1 MVLYIVWGG
10 SVGGTRF
17 GVLCLFLRLTLLGGM
32 VFCFAIRSGLEF
44 GLLVGD

>member
-1 MVLYIVWGG
+1 ML
-10 SVGGTRF
+10 
-17 GVLCLFLRLTLLGGM
+17 GVLDLAFYVYILRLTLLGGM